1 MLGLASS
8 SSGLPSQQL
17 SLYQAKLQ
25 QARREAT
32 QAEAKLK
39 SLEKQTEAARQE
51 FAQTHNEVRQ
61 VEHQTSQHNSAT
73 PIINS
78 RGEATGRLLNVQA

>member
-1 MLGLASS
+1 MLGLAST

-17 SLYQAKLQ
+17 SLYQARLQ

-32 QAEAKLK
+32 QAETKLQ
-39 SLEKQTEAARQE
+39 SLEKQTEAARRE
-51 FAQTHNEVRQ
+51 SAQAQSEVRQ
-61 VEHQTSQHNSAT
+61 VENQAPRRHSAT
-73 PIINS
+73 PSINS